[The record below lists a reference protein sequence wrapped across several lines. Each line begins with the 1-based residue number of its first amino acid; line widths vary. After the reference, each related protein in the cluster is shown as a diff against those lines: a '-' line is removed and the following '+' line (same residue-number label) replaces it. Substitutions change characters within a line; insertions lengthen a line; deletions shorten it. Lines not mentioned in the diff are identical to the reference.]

1 MEAAAAGRKRIF
13 PWCRRPAVQC
23 TTFLLWSTVEFE
35 FQECDEYAARDGLI
49 MDITTN
55 FQKMLW
61 TIETLRA

>member
-1 MEAAAAGRKRIF
+1 MVVNEVKAF
-13 PWCRRPAVQC
+13 LQWLPQLEESAV
-23 TTFLLWSTVEFE
+23 LVLWSTVEFE

-61 TIETLRA
+61 TIEMLRA